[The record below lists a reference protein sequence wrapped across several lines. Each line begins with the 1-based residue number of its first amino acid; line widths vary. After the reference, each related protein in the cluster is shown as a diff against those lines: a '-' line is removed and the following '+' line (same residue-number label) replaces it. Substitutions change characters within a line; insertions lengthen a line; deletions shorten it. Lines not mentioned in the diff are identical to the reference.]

1 MEKESKINWFIIV
14 VSKTSFTIAVF
25 AFLLSIIDL
34 GFLLEKDLDE
44 FFLFTYNLGILICLI
59 SLTARLYWK
68 KLRMHRKIVASDTFL
83 SVFLAFVLIFNVVSL
98 ARNGTDSLHNTWT
111 YIALFLV
118 FIREIYNIHF
128 RFKYKV
134 VNPAQLFVGSF
145 FIIILMGSLLLM
157 LPNAT
162 RGEISYVD
170 ALFTATSAVCVTGLA
185 VVDTGGVFTLIGQ
198 TIILFLIQTGGL
210 GIMTFASYFSY
221 FFRSGSSY
229 ENQMYMGEMT
239 NVDKLDE
246 VFSVLK
252 KIITVTFA
260 IEAIG
265 AVMLFFSITDSA
277 VHGLGHRIYFSV
289 FHAVSAFCNAGFS
302 PLKNSLF
309 EATFRF
315 NYLFQLI
322 IALLII
328 FGGLGFPIIFN
339 SWKFFVYKIGN
350 TFKRLLKKREKTY
363 LPWVLNLN
371 SKVIISTTAILLIS
385 GTIFVLI
392 FEYNNTLTEHHS
404 FFGKFIVSF
413 FGSVTT
419 RTAGFNSIDTGAMTL
434 PTTLIFILLM
444 WIGASP
450 ASTGG
455 GIKTSTIAVAFLN
468 VVSIAKGKKNL
479 EIFGREI
486 SGVSINKSFA
496 IILLSVVVIFT
507 STLGVAMF
515 DADKN
520 LLSIVFEVVSAYA
533 TVGLSRGITGSLTD
547 ASKIIVLITMFLG
560 RVGMIT
566 FLMAII
572 KKTNNTK
579 YRYPTEDL
587 LIN

>member
-83 SVFLAFVLIFNVVSL
+83 SVFLSFVLIFNVVSL

-277 VHGLGHRIYFSV
+277 VHGFGHRIYFSV

>member
-1 MEKESKINWFIIV
+1 MEKESRINWFIIV

-162 RGEISYVD
+162 RGDISYVD

-277 VHGLGHRIYFSV
+277 VHGFGHRIYFSV

>member
-1 MEKESKINWFIIV
+1 MEKESRINWFIIV

-277 VHGLGHRIYFSV
+277 VHGFGHRIYFSV

-322 IALLII
+322 IALLVI

>member
-277 VHGLGHRIYFSV
+277 VHGFGHRIYFSV

>member
-1 MEKESKINWFIIV
+1 MEKESRINWFIIV

-68 KLRMHRKIVASDTFL
+68 KLRMHKKIVASDTFL

-277 VHGLGHRIYFSV
+277 VHGFGHRIYFSV

-419 RTAGFNSIDTGAMTL
+419 RTAGFNSIDTSAMTL

-468 VVSIAKGKKNL
+468 VVSIAKGKKSL

>member
-1 MEKESKINWFIIV
+1 MEKESRINWFIIV

-277 VHGLGHRIYFSV
+277 VHGFGHRIYFSV

-468 VVSIAKGKKNL
+468 VVSIAKGKKSL
-479 EIFGREI
+479 EVFGREI

>member
-68 KLRMHRKIVASDTFL
+68 KLRMHKKIVASDTFL

-277 VHGLGHRIYFSV
+277 VHGFGHRIYFSV

-547 ASKIIVLITMFLG
+547 SSKIIVLITMFLG

>member
-1 MEKESKINWFIIV
+1 MEKESRINWFIIV

-277 VHGLGHRIYFSV
+277 VHGLGQRIYFSV

>member
-277 VHGLGHRIYFSV
+277 VHGFGHRIYFSV

-322 IALLII
+322 IALLVI

>member
-34 GFLLEKDLDE
+34 GFLLEKDLDK

-277 VHGLGHRIYFSV
+277 VHGFGHRIYFSV

>member
-1 MEKESKINWFIIV
+1 MEKESRINWFIIV

-25 AFLLSIIDL
+25 SFLLSIIDL

-277 VHGLGHRIYFSV
+277 VHGFGHRIYFSV

>member
-1 MEKESKINWFIIV
+1 MEKESRINWFIIV

-277 VHGLGHRIYFSV
+277 VHGFGHRIYFSV

-322 IALLII
+322 IALLVI

-468 VVSIAKGKKNL
+468 VVSIAKGKKSL
-479 EIFGREI
+479 EVFGREI

>member
-1 MEKESKINWFIIV
+1 MEKESRINWFIIV

-277 VHGLGHRIYFSV
+277 VHGFGHRIYFSV

-419 RTAGFNSIDTGAMTL
+419 RTADFNSIDTGSMTL

>member
-1 MEKESKINWFIIV
+1 MEKESRINWFIIV

-277 VHGLGHRIYFSV
+277 VHGFGHRIYFSV
-289 FHAVSAFCNAGFS
+289 FHAVSGFCNAGFS

>member
-1 MEKESKINWFIIV
+1 MEKESRINWFIIV

-34 GFLLEKDLDE
+34 GFMLEKDLDE

-277 VHGLGHRIYFSV
+277 VHGFGHRIYFSV

>member
-25 AFLLSIIDL
+25 SFLLSIIDL

-277 VHGLGHRIYFSV
+277 VHGFGHRIYFSV

>member
-1 MEKESKINWFIIV
+1 MEKESRINWFIIV

-277 VHGLGHRIYFSV
+277 VHGFGHRIYFSV

>member
-1 MEKESKINWFIIV
+1 MEKESRINWFIIV

-277 VHGLGHRIYFSV
+277 VHGFGHRIYFSV

-479 EIFGREI
+479 EIFCREI

>member
-1 MEKESKINWFIIV
+1 MEKESRINWFIIV

-265 AVMLFFSITDSA
+265 AVMLFFCITDSA

>member
-1 MEKESKINWFIIV
+1 MEKESRINWFIIV

-277 VHGLGHRIYFSV
+277 VHGFGHRIYFSV

-322 IALLII
+322 IALLVI

-468 VVSIAKGKKNL
+468 VVSIAKGEKNL

>member
-34 GFLLEKDLDE
+34 GFLQEKDLDE

-260 IEAIG
+260 IVAIG

-277 VHGLGHRIYFSV
+277 VHGFGHRIYFSV